1 MSNKIN
7 IKKLKN
13 DKNDHRSLWDVKQL
27 KKWKASNNLFT
38 KLRKNR
44 TNAQFALNYCLSFSQ
59 ICAAIPGMMQISEIK
74 ENIKVLNASK
84 LNTNIKSKIKNINK
98 NNEFIIKKRSH
109 IY

>member
-1 MSNKIN
+1 MIKRYYLYVKKKIKIIARTPLTFGFLSNKIN

-74 ENIKVLNASK
+74 ENIKVLNA
-84 LNTNIKSKIKNINK
+84 
-98 NNEFIIKKRSH
+98 
-109 IY
+109 